1 MKRNWKIYFYETIDG
16 KCQVKEF
23 VLSRDKNNRQK
34 IYSILTLLKEKGI
47 NLTRPFSDFLVDG
60 IHELRIQL
68 SGEATRTLYFFSY
81 KDYIILT
88 HTFIK
93 RSDKVPISEIQ
104 KANKI
109 RIDFLNRYNE
119 DNIEGLPYDK
129 F

>member
-1 MKRNWKIYFYETIDG
+1 MKENWKIYFYETIDG
-16 KCQVKEF
+16 KCQVREF

-93 RSDKVPISEIQ
+93 RTDKVPISEIQ
-104 KANKI
+104 KANKLELI
-109 RIDFLNRYNE
+109 F
-119 DNIEGLPYDK
+119 
-129 F
+129 